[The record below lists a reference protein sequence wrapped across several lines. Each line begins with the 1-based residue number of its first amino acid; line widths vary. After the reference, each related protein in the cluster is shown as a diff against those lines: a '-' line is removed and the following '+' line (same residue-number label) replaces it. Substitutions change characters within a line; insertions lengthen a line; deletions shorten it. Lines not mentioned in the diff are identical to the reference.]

1 MAASGLDADVAASA
15 LTDVLWCAA
24 TPQTERCPNP
34 ECLPLAFCAA
44 RFFSRALALRH
55 RRLLSVEYEG
65 AEAAAAS
72 RAKLAEVTKEALRAD
87 ATSKALLM
95 ERCEGE
101 FLELVELIPS
111 AAMYKKK
118 EARSAAIAC
127 IGSWKRGLH
136 ARSLLQVRVNTKLVY
151 NQQKYNLLR
160 EESEGYAKVLTV
172 LNNFGTTALGESS
185 APDAVVAL
193 QSLIGCFDLDPNRV
207 FDLVLDR
214 RVQCRARLARHRHAC
229 VVWGWRGRLL
239 CIPHSERR
247 LAARWR

>member
-1 MAASGLDADVAASA
+1 M
-15 LTDVLWCAA
+15 
-24 TPQTERCPNP
+24 
-34 ECLPLAFCAA
+34 
-44 RFFSRALALRH
+44 
-55 RRLLSVEYEG
+55 EYEG

-72 RAKLAEVTKEALRAD
+72 RAKLAEVTKEALRAE

-118 EARSAAIAC
+118 EARSAPRSARAS
-127 IGSWKRGLH
+127 SWRLAH
-136 ARSLLQVRVNTKLVY
+136 MHSFLQVRVNTKLVY

-172 LNNFGTTALGESS
+172 LNNFGATALAESS
-185 APDAVVAL
+185 APDVVVAL

-214 RVQCRARLARHRHAC
+214 RVQCRPRLARHRHAFAYGAGEEDC
-229 VVWGWRGRLL
+229 FAFLIPSAVWRRDGDESVPWIGLSEPPPRIYLALL
-239 CIPHSERR
+239 LRHRNAPQRFFFA
-247 LAARWR
+247 LVT